1 MENKEN
7 SLTLDE
13 IKKCLPH
20 RYPMLLVDKIESYT
34 LGEVAVGVKNVTANE
49 PFFQGHFPAK
59 EIMPGVLIIEAMGQ
73 TAGVLVS
80 KTMNF
85 EGSGDLVYFMSIE
98 NAKFRKLVVPG
109 DVLKLKV
116 TKERSRGN
124 VWRFSGEAFVEDVLV
139 AEASFS
145 AMIVK
150 DQQNG

>member
-1 MENKEN
+1 MENN
-7 SLTLDE
+7 MLNLDE

-34 LGEVAVGVKNVTANE
+34 AGESAVGIKNVTANE

-73 TAGVLVS
+73 TAGVLVC

-85 EGSGDLVYFMSIE
+85 EKSGDLVYFMSIE

-109 DVLKLKV
+109 NVLKLHV
-116 TKERSRGN
+116 TKERSRGK
-124 VWRFSGEAFVEDVLV
+124 VWRFKGEAYVEDDLV
-139 AEASFS
+139 AEAIFS
-145 AMIVK
+145 AMIVE
-150 DQQNG
+150 N

>member
-1 MENKEN
+1 MENN
-7 SLTLDE
+7 MLNLDE

-34 LGEVAVGVKNVTANE
+34 AGESAIGIKNVTANE

-73 TAGVLVS
+73 TAGVLVC

-85 EGSGDLVYFMSIE
+85 EKSGDLVYFMSIE

-109 DVLKLKV
+109 NVLKLHV
-116 TKERSRGN
+116 TKERSRGK
-124 VWRFSGEAFVEDVLV
+124 VWRFKGEAYVEDDLV
-139 AEASFS
+139 AEAIFS
-145 AMIVK
+145 AMIVE
-150 DQQNG
+150 N